1 MSFENKYRVHEVA
14 KDFGKQTK
22 DITQILTTY
31 ATAPKNHMQVLSDK
45 ELSIV
50 FEYMTQHNQ
59 VADMQASLAT
69 APKGGENRGR
79 NDRNDRGGD
88 RNRNDRGDR
97 NGQQGQRR
105 DNRDGGRNDRNDR
118 NDRNGRPGDRGPRND
133 RNDRGQ
139 QNRQGGQNQHNNQAP
154 KSGSQNNQQAQQPA
168 NRPTSR
174 VPEKKLVDTRKGGNV
189 NLDKYDEHLEA
200 LAPERANRMQSGKQK
215 IQSRN
220 NHRKGATFGN
230 KRRQEEQEKMRKLQ
244 LEIAKKTPLTVK
256 IPDEIGVGELAS
268 RMKKTGAEVVKQLMK
283 LGVMASLSEI
293 IDYDTAALVAM
304 ELGCKVEKEVI
315 VTIEEKLI
323 DTAEDKEEDLR
334 FPAPPSSSSWA
345 TWTTARPPCWTISG
359 TPRSPRA
366 RPAASPRHIGA
377 YQVDV
382 NGSPITFLDTPGHE
396 AFTAMRARGAMITD
410 IAILVVA
417 ADDGIMPQTVESI
430 NHAKAAEI
438 PIIVAINKM
447 DKPEAN
453 PERVKQQLTEY
464 GLVSE
469 EWGGDT
475 ICCPISAKTGM
486 GVDNLLEMVVLTA
499 EMRELKA
506 NPNRSAHGAVIEAR
520 LDKGRGPV
528 ATLLVQNGTLHQG
541 DVIIAGTAV
550 GRVRAMTDAKGR
562 KINEAGPSVPVEIT
576 GMGEVPG
583 AGDDFHA
590 VADERMARELV
601 EQRKHENKMAANSS
615 SQKVT
620 LDDLFSQIQQG
631 ELKDLNIIVK
641 ADVQGSAEA
650 VKASLE
656 KLTNEEV
663 RVRVIHCAVGAI
675 NESDVMLAST
685 SNAIIVGFNVRPDAN
700 AKDTAARSKVD
711 MRMYRVIYDCINE
724 MEAAMKGMLAPKF
737 KEVSL
742 GAAEVREV
750 YKITGA
756 GIIAGCYITEGKV
769 QRNAQIRLVR
779 DGIVVHEGTISS
791 LQRFKD
797 AVKEVAQGYECGI
810 GIEKY
815 SDIKVGDVIEA
826 FIMEQIEV

>member
-1 MSFENKYRVHEVA
+1 MGSIANKYRVHEVA
-14 KDFGKQTK
+14 KDFGVSTK
-22 DITQILTTY
+22 EITEILTKY
-31 ATAPKNHMQVLSDK
+31 AETPKNHMQVLEDR
-45 ELSIV
+45 ELSLI
-50 FEYMTQHNQ
+50 FEYLTQHNP
-59 VADMQASLAT
+59 VSSIAVIYAEGAKAAEKKP
-69 APKGGENRGR
+69 APAAKPAQSAPAQSSGKP
-79 NDRNDRGGD
+79 
-88 RNRNDRGDR
+88 
-97 NGQQGQRR
+97 QQQTPAAGNAKPAEQ
-105 DNRDGGRNDRNDR
+105 
-118 NDRNGRPGDRGPRND
+118 
-133 RNDRGQ
+133 
-139 QNRQGGQNQHNNQAP
+139 P
-154 KSGSQNNQQAQQPA
+154 KQPM
-168 NRPTSR
+168 SR
-174 VPEKKLVDTRKGGNV
+174 VPQRQVVDTRKATNV
-189 NLDKYDEHLEA
+189 NLDKYDEKLQDMA
-200 LAPERANRMQSGKQK
+200 DARSSGKRDQQAPQGK
-215 IQSRN
+215 EKFRN
-220 NHRKGATFGN
+220 KQRRDNNFNSN
-230 KRRQEEQEKMRKLQ
+230 KRKQEEADRLRKLR
-244 LEIAKKTPLTVK
+244 LEVIKKTPVTVQ
-256 IPDEIGVGELAS
+256 IPDEISVGELAS
-268 RMKKTGAEVVKQLMK
+268 RMKKTGAEVVKCLMK
-283 LGVMASLSEI
+283 NGIMASLSQM
-293 IDYDTAALVAM
+293 IDFDTAAIIAE
-304 ELGCKVEKEVI
+304 ELGCKVEKEVV
-315 VTIEEKLI
+315 VTIEERLI
-323 DTAEDKEEDLR
+323 DDHQDKDEDLV
-334 FPAPPSSSSWA
+334 
-345 TWTTARPPCWTISG
+345 
-359 TPRSPRA
+359 PRA
-366 RPAASPRHIGA
+366 PVVVVMGHVDHGKTSLLDYIRNAHVASGEAGGITQHIGA
-377 YQVDV
+377 YQVEIH
-382 NGSPITFLDTPGHE
+382 GKPITFLDTPGHE